1 MDETITIGEIV
12 AENYRKAEVFKK
24 FDIDFCCGGGRS
36 LVETCKEFDVD
47 IEQVKDALA
56 EIDLKAEKREY
67 DVENWSMTELIDHI
81 QEKHHSYV
89 KEAIP
94 IISESAIKLKNKHG
108 ENKPYVVQIADHFLG
123 LAQELT
129 PHLYKEE
136 NILFPYIK
144 EMEKANSVNQS
155 IQAPFGTVQNP
166 IDAMINDHVNAGDEL
181 KEIKRLTQS
190 FSPPA
195 DACATHQVL
204 YGMLKD
210 FEADLMMHIH
220 LENNVLFP
228 RAIAMENEAV
238 K

>member
-24 FDIDFCCGGGRS
+24 FNIDFCCGGGRS

-47 IEQVKDALA
+47 IEKVKEALT
-56 EIDLKAEKREY
+56 EIDLKGEKREY
-67 DVENWSMTELIDHI
+67 DVENWTITRLIDHI
-81 QEKHHSYV
+81 EEKHHSYV

-94 IISESAIKLKNKHG
+94 IVSEFANKVKSTHG
-108 ENKPYVVQIADHFLG
+108 ENKPYVIQIADHFLG
-123 LAQELT
+123 LASELT
-129 PHLYKEE
+129 AHLQKEE
-136 NILFPYIK
+136 NILFPFLK
-144 EMEKANSVNQS
+144 EMEKAKSQDRS
-155 IQAPFGTVQNP
+155 IQIPFGSVQNP
-166 IDAMINDHVNAGDEL
+166 IAAMMHEHENAGDEL
-181 KEIKRLTQS
+181 KEINRLTES

-195 DACATHQVL
+195 DACATHLVL

-210 FEADLMMHIH
+210 FETDLMMHIH

-228 RAIAMENEAV
+228 RAIALEKEMI